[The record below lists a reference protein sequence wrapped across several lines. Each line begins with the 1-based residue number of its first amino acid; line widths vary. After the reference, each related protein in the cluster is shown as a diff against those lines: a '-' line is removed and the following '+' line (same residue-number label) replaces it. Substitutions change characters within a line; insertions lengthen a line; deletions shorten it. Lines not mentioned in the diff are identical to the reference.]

1 MRDLLLAFARA
12 LVDEPRRV
20 SVHEST
26 EDGVVYLDLSV
37 APPDRGRVI
46 GRHGRT
52 AQALRTVLG
61 FVASR
66 RGLACDMEIVD

>member
-20 SVHEST
+20 SVYETT

-46 GRHGRT
+46 GRRGRT
-52 AQALRTVLG
+52 AEALRTVLD

-66 RGLACDMEIVD
+66 RGQSCDMEIVD